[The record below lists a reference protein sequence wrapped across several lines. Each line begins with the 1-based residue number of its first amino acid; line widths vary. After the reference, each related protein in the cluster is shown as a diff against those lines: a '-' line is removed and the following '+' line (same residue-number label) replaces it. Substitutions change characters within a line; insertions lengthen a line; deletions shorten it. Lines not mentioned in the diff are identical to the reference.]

1 MIAVIKQGGKQ
12 YVVKEGDEIRV
23 ESIAY
28 NPGDSVQITDVLLV
42 DDGNGGVTVGRPLV
56 EGASVEAL
64 VTAHGREKKLTI
76 LKRAPRKRYRKK
88 QGHRQEY
95 TGLKIVKIAG

>member
-12 YVVKEGDEIRV
+12 YVVKEGDEIHV

-28 NPGDSVQITDVLLV
+28 NPGDSVNITDVLLV
-42 DDGNGGVTVGRPLV
+42 DDGNGAVSVGKPLV

-64 VTAHGREKKLTI
+64 VTGHGREKKITI
-76 LKRAPRKRYRKK
+76 LKRAPASAIARNRVIARNIP
-88 QGHRQEY
+88 
-95 TGLKIVKIAG
+95 GLRL